1 MKQILLSLVFVLWG
15 SITIAQTTKDGL
27 SELQSILD
35 SIPDIILAEL
45 GIDTTTQI
53 IPDTLH
59 LFIPNSIASDT
70 AYARSRLDQA
80 IELIKIGKYDY
91 AYAKADT
98 AKHIYQMNIGYM
110 SKEVAD
116 CLHQMGRVF
125 HFKGKYDHS
134 LKLNEK
140 IVLLKV
146 NLLGEFHS
154 DVASSINL
162 IGTSYI
168 SKGEYDKALKYHQ
181 KALKIYIKAHGTN
194 HANVGACFNNLGVS
208 YKAKGKF
215 DKAIGY
221 FQKGLSV
228 QINVLG
234 SQHINVGISYSNL
247 GSIFQSI
254 GKYDEALEYYKLSL
268 PIFINA
274 LGHNHTNVGSTFNN
288 IGGCYNS
295 KGEFDKAIEF
305 TGKALDIY
313 IKALGAEHDILG
325 FPYNNLGNY
334 YKSKGEYNKA
344 IENYNKA
351 LNIRINTLGED
362 HDVVGTNYHNISIVY
377 QLKGEY
383 NKAIE
388 YSKKALKIRINSL
401 GPDHPDVANSYNNLG
416 GFFDSNGK
424 SEKAIFFLQK
434 AIDIRINRFG
444 LYNDEVG
451 TSYNNLGVF
460 YENRG
465 EFDKAFEYLLKAL
478 EIRIKT
484 LGLDHPSV
492 GTSYNNLGVFYNSTK
507 DFNSAVECLLKA
519 IDIRIKALGQ
529 DHPNICDSYRNIGAT
544 YYIKGEYNKAIAFYK
559 KSINVLTKSFGII
572 HPEVISSQYKIAN
585 IYKKLNQIDSSLFYL
600 HQAIYGIKS
609 QMTSDISTETKNLYQ
624 SQNIPVF
631 ESAID
636 VSLVK
641 STQDQHDSLKLK
653 TYEYTELAKASLL
666 QSQIKQTD
674 ALAFAGIPDFLLQK
688 EYDLRIDINWR
699 EKQRQGLLEKG
710 KEETD
715 QDVLRISSIIFD
727 LKREQEALFET
738 LEKDY
743 PEYYRLKYDTRTI
756 SLEDTQQKLLKDGQT
771 MLEYFVG
778 DSSIFIFV
786 VRPDTFD
793 VVQVKKDF
801 PLDSLVKQ
809 MQSGLYGYHGQSADK
824 RSDIVYKNSIT
835 DYSYAAQAL
844 YQRIMAPIAHLLTP
858 DLVII
863 PDGVLGYVP
872 FEALLKSKPEKLNQF
887 GTYPYLIN
895 DHNMSYNYSA
905 TLWQEMKNKKHKKE
919 PTKSLVA
926 FAPFYEGSFIVL
938 DSTINLVFDTL
949 PDGRDTTI
957 FQDIVSRKT
966 YDPLPSS
973 GIETGTVSKLYKGDY
988 FVNSDAT
995 EQKFYDG
1002 AGDYRMVHLSTHGVA
1017 DARQGDYSYLAFAE
1031 QKDSIENEFLY
1042 VRDIYNTQLNADLVF
1057 LSACETAQGEL
1068 QRGEGIISLARAFA
1082 YAGAK
1087 SIITTLWQV
1096 DDTATK
1102 DISIDFY
1109 KNLKKGY
1116 TKDVA
1121 LRQAKLRHIN
1131 SAKSIQKHP
1140 FFWAAMI
1147 GIGDMGEVK

>member
-1 MKQILLSLVFVLWG
+1 MKQILLILVFVLWG
-15 SITIAQTTKDGL
+15 SITNAQTTKD
-27 SELQSILD
+27 SIAELQSLLD
-35 SIPDIILAEL
+35 SIPDISLAEL
-45 GIDTTTQI
+45 GIDTTTEI
-53 IPDTLH
+53 VPDTLH
-59 LFIPNSIASDT
+59 LVIPASIASDT
-70 AYARSRLDQA
+70 AYARSRLNQA
-80 IELIKIGKYDY
+80 IEFIKTGKYDN
-91 AYAKADT
+91 AYPKADT
-98 AKHIYQMNIGYM
+98 AKHIYQMNIGYTT
-110 SKEVAD
+110 KEVAD
-116 CLHQMGRVF
+116 CLHQMGRVL

-134 LKLNEK
+134 LALNEK

-146 NLLGEFHS
+146 HLLGEFHS

-162 IGTSYI
+162 IGTSYN
-168 SKGEYDKALKYHQ
+168 SKGEYNNALKYHQ
-181 KALKIYIKAHGTN
+181 KALNIFIKTHGIN

-234 SQHINVGISYSNL
+234 SQHINVGISYLNL
-247 GSIFQSI
+247 GSLFQSKS
-254 GKYDEALEYYKLSL
+254 KYDEALEYYKLSL

-305 TGKALDIY
+305 TEKALDIY

-362 HDVVGTNYHNISIVY
+362 HDVVGTTYHNISIAY

-424 SEKAIFFLQK
+424 SEKANFFLQK

-585 IYKKLNQIDSSLFYL
+585 IYQKLNQIDSSLFYL
-600 HQAIYGIKS
+600 HQAISGIKT
-609 QMTSDISTETKNLYQ
+609 QMASDISAETKNLYQ

-674 ALAFAGIPDFLLQK
+674 ALAFASIPDSLLQK

-699 EKQRQGLLEKG
+699 EKQRQGMLEKG
-710 KEETD
+710 KTD
-715 QDVLRISSIIFD
+715 TDTTVLRISSMIFD
-727 LKREQEALFET
+727 LKQEQETLFET

-743 PEYYRLKYDTRTI
+743 PEYYRLKYDTKTI
-756 SLEDTQQKLLKDGQT
+756 SMDDTQQKLLQKDQT
-771 MLEYFVG
+771 ILEYFVG

-786 VRPDTFD
+786 VRPYTFD

-801 PLDSLVKQ
+801 PLDSLVRQ
-809 MQSGLYGYHGQSADK
+809 MQSGLYCYHGQTPDK
-824 RSDIVYKNSIT
+824 RSDHLYKKSINDYTKAAFELYNRIV
-835 DYSYAAQAL
+835 
-844 YQRIMAPIAHLLTP
+844 APVAHHLTK

-895 DHNMSYNYSA
+895 DHTIAYNYSA
-905 TLWQEMKNKKHKKE
+905 TLWNEMKSKKHKKE
-919 PTKSLVA
+919 PSKSLVA
-926 FAPFYEGSFIVL
+926 FAPFYEGSFTVL

-966 YDPLPSS
+966 YAPLPSS
-973 GIETGTVSKLYKGDY
+973 GIEAGTVSKMYKGDY
-988 FVNSDAT
+988 FVNSHAT
-995 EQKFYDG
+995 EQRFYDV
-1002 AGDYRMVHLSTHGVA
+1002 AGDYGMVHLSTHGVA

-1096 DDTATK
+1096 DDNSTK

-1109 KNLKKGY
+1109 KNLKKGFP
-1116 TKDVA
+1116 KDVA
-1121 LRQAKLRHIN
+1121 LRQAKLHHIK

-1147 GIGDMGEVK
+1147 GIGDMGQVK